1 MAVPRKIRVSLL
13 PVLLPQ
19 VLPGDEERMP
29 SSLRRK
35 AGLLGKFLSFST
47 VHFRPY
53 NSNNNYY
60 KESIQSVFYQA
71 MEVSSLPESST

>member
-13 PVLLPQ
+13 LVLLPQ

-53 NSNNNYY
+53 NSNITTTTTRNPF
-60 KESIQSVFYQA
+60 K
-71 MEVSSLPESST
+71 VSLTSDGSLKLA